1 MCLLTRGGGTLQ
13 AEEQHVCKSGGE
25 TKPPEKEQVTPCSQ
39 LVTSYWSNQTVHS
52 QPKSRLYLWDTLSW
66 IAQLLYCLSFS
77 FLHKIELYG
86 FMVIKSFIH
95 AMFPPTKL
103 SLRYTLSRYS
113 YIHWLKQLQS
123 HLSPHSNNCPDQF
136 LFFILSLLI
145 HYPIYPRMTLR

>member
-1 MCLLTRGGGTLQ
+1 MCLLTRAGGALQ
-13 AEEQHVCKSGGE
+13 AEEQHVCKSGGG

-39 LVTSYWSNQTVHS
+39 LVTSHWSNQTVQS

-66 IAQLLYCLSFS
+66 IAQLLYCLSFL

-103 SLRYTLSRYS
+103 SLRYTLLCNS
-113 YIHWLKQLQS
+113 YILWLKQLQS

-136 LFFILSLLI
+136 LFFILSVLI